1 MAVSLDEE
9 KTAFVFKSD
18 SDVEEEVERRIRIE
32 LVRKAVKEL
41 PEVER
46 QLIYE
51 YFFEDI
57 SLRLLAKKYGVSH
70 THISNRISAILIK
83 LRQYIIDKNN

>member
-1 MAVSLDEE
+1 MTVSLDEE

-18 SDVEEEVERRIRIE
+18 SDVEEEVEKRIRIE
-32 LVRKAVKEL
+32 LVRTAVREL
-41 PEVER
+41 PESER

-51 YFFEDI
+51 YFFEDV
-57 SLRLLAKKYGVSH
+57 SLRMLAKKYGVSH

-83 LRQYIIDKNN
+83 LREYIIDKNN